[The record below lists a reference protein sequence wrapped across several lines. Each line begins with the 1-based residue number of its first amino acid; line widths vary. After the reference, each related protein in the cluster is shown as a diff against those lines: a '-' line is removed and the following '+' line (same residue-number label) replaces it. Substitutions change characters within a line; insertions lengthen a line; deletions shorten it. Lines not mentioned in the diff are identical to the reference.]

1 MPGEI
6 EERLLS
12 HASIVEASVVG
23 VPHPKYGES
32 VAAFV
37 RQADQANRPGDAELT
52 TWVRET
58 LGRHK
63 APEHVFWVGD
73 EHVGD
78 DFPKTASGKHQKHLL
93 RDLAAS
99 LLKANVIRAK
109 L

>member
-12 HASIVEASVVG
+12 HSSIVEASVIG
-23 VPHPKYGES
+23 APHPKYGES

-37 RQADQANRPGDAELT
+37 RQAEDAHRPSDDELVK
-52 TWVRET
+52 WVRET

-63 APEHVFWVGD
+63 TPENIFWVGD
-73 EHVGD
+73 ERVCA

-93 RDLAAS
+93 RDLAAK
-99 LLKANVIRAK
+99 LLKPSAVRAR

>member
-12 HASIVEASVVG
+12 HNSIVEASVIG
-23 VPHPKYGES
+23 APHPKYGES

-37 RQADQANRPGDAELT
+37 RQAEQTRRPS
-52 TWVRET
+52 
-58 LGRHK
+58 
-63 APEHVFWVGD
+63 D
-73 EHVGD
+73 EHVVA

-93 RDLAAS
+93 RDLAAK
-99 LLKANVIRAK
+99 LLKCSVIRAK

>member
-12 HASIVEASVVG
+12 HASIIEASVIG
-23 VPHPKYGES
+23 APHPKYGES

-37 RQADQANRPGDAELT
+37 RQAEQAHRPSDSELA

-63 APEHVFWVGD
+63 APEHIFWVGD
-73 EHVGD
+73 ERVVA

-93 RDLAAS
+93 RDLAAK
-99 LLKANVIRAK
+99 LLKPDVIRAK

>member
-12 HASIVEASVVG
+12 HASIVEASVIG
-23 VPHPKYGES
+23 APHPKYGES

-37 RQADQANRPGDAELT
+37 RQAEEAHRPTDAELV
-52 TWVRET
+52 TWVQET

-63 APEHVFWVGD
+63 TPENIFWVGD
-73 EHVGD
+73 ERVCA
-78 DFPKTASGKHQKHLL
+78 DFPKTASGKHQKHILRDIAIALL
-93 RDLAAS
+93 RP
-99 LLKANVIRAK
+99 KVERAR